1 MTTVTRHLR
10 STGKADGDPDKSPDP
25 VGNDDPD
32 KLPDRLF
39 FGNLFYTLVPLC
51 AIALVHVLVMWSL
64 PLLGMSVPE
73 KLDGNPQIE
82 VLVVQIA
89 SMGLLQSSWGCIV
102 YSDSTTVMRI
112 LAVFVLIAL
121 CVFNGCYYSMIMKF
135 VGELGGGWLVF
146 CDYASVRRSLWKG
159 FAIFR
164 CMRSRPLAVVAT
176 AALRRHCCCN
186 RRRRRRRRLLYGCC
200 RLATAAN
207 AALIRSCHYHPQLSA
222 TAAVHRRCCRSS
234 PLLLSVATDWPS
246 SRWRPAHQVPTD
258 KTVLIAS
265 CPNEFS
271 GLCGILAVAGDQQLA
286 GRRGTG
292 LRIAE

>member
-1 MTTVTRHLR
+1 MVR

-51 AIALVHVLVMWSL
+51 AIALVHVLVMWGL

-121 CVFNGCYYSMIMKF
+121 CVFNGCYYSMIMEF
-135 VGELGGGWLVF
+135 VGELGPPIATPSPPSPPSPHPLSPQRTKMGSTLM
-146 CDYASVRRSLWKG
+146 
-159 FAIFR
+159 
-164 CMRSRPLAVVAT
+164 CMKS
-176 AALRRHCCCN
+176 
-186 RRRRRRRRLLYGCC
+186 
-200 RLATAAN
+200 
-207 AALIRSCHYHPQLSA
+207 IM
-222 TAAVHRRCCRSS
+222 
-234 PLLLSVATDWPS
+234 LLSGKVDTMRVSIAT
-246 SRWRPAHQVPTD
+246 RWRARLSLETSTPA
-258 KTVLIAS
+258 VLECIRGGVS
-265 CPNEFS
+265 KS
-271 GLCGILAVAGDQQLA
+271 GTRSHGDQN
-286 GRRGTG
+286 
-292 LRIAE
+292 